1 MAMPAAN
8 GLFHAAATMS
18 GQQVVA
24 SGPAHAWERTKAFL
38 DRVKNAQGDVEALRH
53 LPIEKLVE
61 DWQPQT
67 RLWADRSISGRFW
80 T

>member
-1 MAMPAAN
+1 MAMPAAK

-24 SGPAHAWERTKAFL
+24 SGPAHAWEHESVL

-53 LPIEKLVE
+53 LPVEKLVE
-61 DWQPQT
+61 GLAATT
-67 RLWADRSISGRFW
+67 RSWADRSISGRFW